1 VNLAR
6 LARPLLVPVLAA
18 PVLLSSTLLFRR
30 GKKATRADAF
40 QDVFDALANVYA
52 QAAALKDEW
61 QVDWPQR
68 AERPL
73 PPKYA
78 FGNASAEAAAADMRY
93 GTALLQR
100 NRWKSVVEP
109 LFADL
114 EPDRWA
120 RYDAEARYFSLTLLD
135 VLEKHDELLLADER
149 DWISAA
155 IEQFDDVARRGNV
168 PGQPFERK
176 VAETTYGYVYAAI
189 ALSDRLIERLRFE
202 ASQRR

>member
-1 VNLAR
+1 VNRAR
-6 LARPLLVPVLAA
+6 VACPLLLTIMVA
-18 PVLLSSTLLFRR
+18 PLLLSSTLLFRR
-30 GKKATRADAF
+30 GRKATRADAF
-40 QDVFDALANVYA
+40 QDVFDALTDIFS

-61 QVDWPQR
+61 QADWPRR

-73 PPKYA
+73 PPKYV
-78 FGNASAEAAAADMRY
+78 FGNASAEGAAADMRF

-109 LFADL
+109 LFAGL
-114 EPDRWA
+114 EPERWA
-120 RYDAEARYFSLTLLD
+120 RFYAESRTFSLRLLD
-135 VLEKHDELLLADER
+135 LLEKHAELLLADER

-155 IEQFDDVARRGNV
+155 IEQFDEVARRGNA
-168 PGQPFERK
+168 PGLSVERQ

>member
-6 LARPLLVPVLAA
+6 VARPLLLPIMTA
-18 PVLLSSTLLFRR
+18 PLLVSTTLLFRR
-30 GKKATRADAF
+30 GKKPTRADVF
-40 QDVFDALANVYA
+40 QDVFDSLANVYE

-61 QVDWPQR
+61 QADWLRR

-93 GTALLQR
+93 GTALLQQ

-114 EPDRWA
+114 EPARWA
-120 RYDAEARYFSLTLLD
+120 RYDTQARHFAVTLLD
-135 VLEKHDELLLADER
+135 LLEKHDDLLLADER
-149 DWISAA
+149 DWITAA
-155 IEQFDDVARRGNV
+155 IEQFDEVVRRSNA
-168 PGQPFERK
+168 PGQPLERQ

>member
-1 VNLAR
+1 LNLAR
-6 LARPLLVPVLAA
+6 LAPSVLLPIMAA
-18 PVLLSSTLLFRR
+18 PLVLSSTWLFRR

-61 QVDWPQR
+61 QADWPRR

-78 FGNASAEAAAADMRY
+78 FGNTSAEAAAADMRY

-109 LFADL
+109 LFAAL
-114 EPDRWA
+114 ELERWA
-120 RYDAEARYFSLTLLD
+120 RYDAQARYFSLTLLD
-135 VLEKHDELLLADER
+135 LLEKHDELLLADER
-149 DWISAA
+149 DWITAA
-155 IEQFDDVARRGNV
+155 IEQFDEVARRGNA
-168 PGQPFERK
+168 PGQSYERV
-176 VAETTYGYVYAAI
+176 VAETTYGYIYAAI

>member
-1 VNLAR
+1 MNLAR
-6 LARPLLVPVLAA
+6 LAHPLLLPVMTTPL
-18 PVLLSSTLLFRR
+18 LLSTPLLFRR
-30 GKKATRADAF
+30 GRKATRADAF
-40 QDVFDALANVYA
+40 QDVFDALANLYA

-61 QVDWPQR
+61 QADWPRR
-68 AERPL
+68 AEHPL
-73 PPKYA
+73 PPKYT

-114 EPDRWA
+114 EPERWA
-120 RYDAEARYFSLTLLD
+120 RYDAQARYFSVTLLNL
-135 VLEKHDELLLADER
+135 LEKHDELLLADER

-155 IEQFDDVARRGNV
+155 IEQFDEVARRGNA
-168 PGQPFERK
+168 PGQSLERN

-189 ALSDRLIERLRFE
+189 ALSDRLLERLRFE